1 MRKESATVMNSK
13 QSDWIF
19 PWEHVV
25 QYSKFSITHEK
36 VQTSRQLKT
45 ERTVPRGFTK
55 GFLSNFKRDQ
65 PKEFVHKVG
74 MGQL

>member
-19 PWEHVV
+19 HWEHVV

-45 ERTVPRGFTK
+45 ER
-55 GFLSNFKRDQ
+55 
-65 PKEFVHKVG
+65 EFVHKVG